1 MNTLGKTIC
10 TITIFSIAMAA
21 LEGAVV
27 VYLRALYYP
36 ESFGVTFKII
46 DEHILLI
53 EIVREFATLIMLI
66 TVGFMAGKNFR
77 ERFAYFL
84 LSFAIWDIFYYAWL
98 KIFID
103 WPSSFLDWD
112 ILFLIPVTWIGP
124 VAVPLI
130 CSLTMIVLVFFL
142 LRMNRPISK
151 TVWTC
156 LTLGGMLILFTF
168 IRDYSALILDHGFIK
183 DYPNVM
189 RNPDFV
195 AKAEVFV
202 PKPYAWNIFW
212 VGELFFI
219 LGMVFLSMNK
229 TTTTDGLHVA

>member
-1 MNTLGKTIC
+1 MNTAVKMISAVSV
-10 TITIFSIAMAA
+10 FSIAMAA

-36 ESFGVTFKII
+36 EEFNVTFKII
-46 DEHILLI
+46 DEHILLV
-53 EIVREFATLIMLI
+53 EVSREVATLIMLI
-66 TVGFMAGKNFR
+66 TVGYMAGKNFR

-84 LSFAIWDIFYYAWL
+84 LSFAVWDIFYYAWL

-124 VAVPLI
+124 VAAPLI
-130 CSLTMIVLVFFL
+130 CSLTMIVLAVFL
-142 LRMNRPISK
+142 LSMNRPISK

-156 LTLGGMLILFTF
+156 LTLGGVLILFTF
-168 IRDYSALILDHGFIK
+168 IRDYSTLILEYGFIK
-183 DYPNVM
+183 DYPNLM
-189 RNPDFV
+189 QNPDFV
-195 AKAEVFV
+195 AKAAVFV

-219 LGMVFLSMNK
+219 LGMVFFWMNK
-229 TTTTDGLHVA
+229 TTTTDGLHGT